1 MQDVNITT
9 NTDLLQIQYGMI
21 NFGEERPLARNSVKY
36 IYSDLNSIRTD
47 YIRLGFHLSEFENQE
62 YYKDFGFSTFSE
74 FVEKNIPMDKGT
86 VSRCINVFREFC
98 EKRTDYSGTLI
109 SRSNCLDNK
118 YKEYS
123 YSQLCEMLSM
133 TEETRQQI
141 KPEMTVKQI
150 REIKKADKNVSR
162 EKENVSQVA
171 MSQPEKEE
179 KPKKDLS
186 KVATLHGSALQSFV
200 KSLKPD
206 DLINNKSVVLYIFD
220 SNGKPLPFEFGFNC
234 WGKEI
239 YHDTKDG
246 KNDLY
251 IILSCAF
258 PEDKEGGATN
268 D

>member
-1 MQDVNITT
+1 M
-9 NTDLLQIQYGMI
+9 QYGVSI
-21 NFGEERPLARNSVKY
+21 STKESDLNIVYGPDKSKEERELARASVKY
-36 IYSDLNSIRTD
+36 IYTDLNNIRIN
-47 YIRLGFHLSEFENQE
+47 YFHLGFHLSEFENME
-62 YYKDFGFSTFSE
+62 YYKDFGFLSLAE
-74 FVEKNIPMDKGT
+74 FAEANLSMDKSA

-98 EKRTDYSGTLI
+98 QKEYDCTG
-109 SRSNCLDNK
+109 CLRQRFRWIDDK
-118 YKEYS
+118 YEGYS
-123 YSQLCEMLSM
+123 YSQLCEMLPMSRDAREKV
-133 TEETRQQI
+133 T
-141 KPEMTVKQI
+141 PEMSVKQI
-150 REIKKADKNVSR
+150 REIKKNKNVSQ

-206 DLINNKSVVLYIFD
+206 DLINNKSVGLYIFD

-246 KNDLY
+246 KNALY
-251 IILSCAF
+251 IKLSCAF